1 MHQCCTRQ
9 TQWIRAGI
17 MCNYPLAKELE
28 NTNITFKAGQFQ
40 WIILYNVV
48 NFKTCPL
55 VVHSDNFHTER
66 KIRPF
71 LKTKQT
77 SSSVCSWLSQ
87 VMLLLQVVNFT
98 VSPLTPRHRGR
109 AWKTETGKRRVKK
122 IIKNELRRRRTTQS
136 QIHQT
141 AKSLRKMNETISP
154 AVETW
159 DSLGVYTQS
168 FAIPNPE
175 QKGQVRVSA
184 GRCQSNSHIHKHPKA
199 MSKKTHI
206 TDNQTVGLQ
215 RSMRSTG
222 IGKKLKFCIYDG
234 TTLST
239 YCVPVM

>member
-9 TQWIRAGI
+9 TQRIRAGI

-28 NTNITFKAGQFQ
+28 NTNIAFKAGQFQ

-48 NFKTCPL
+48 NFTHVPQWFI
-55 VVHSDNFHTER
+55 VITSIR

-109 AWKTETGKRRVKK
+109 AWKKETGKRRVKKK

-159 DSLGVYTQS
+159 DSLGVYTHS

-184 GRCQSNSHIHKHPKA
+184 GRCQSNSHIHKHPRPC
-199 MSKKTHI
+199 
-206 TDNQTVGLQ
+206 QQ
-215 RSMRSTG
+215 R
-222 IGKKLKFCIYDG
+222 LA
-234 TTLST
+234 
-239 YCVPVM
+239 